1 MVVKEKEA
9 AFDAALMRY
18 RLGIVLIWIGVLT
31 WAPFIVMRA
40 NGIYPSIFW
49 FLPFHLT
56 GVIGGSRLRTAAR
69 REMGQEAPKKNT
81 FRSIGHMLVF
91 LAISVWGVYFY
102 LKLALGKP
110 VEVSDFLPYHLTGI
124 FSGIAFLGLG
134 YISNKRKESL
144 DK

>member
-1 MVVKEKEA
+1 MAVKEKGA
-9 AFDAALMRY
+9 TFDAALMRY

-40 NGIYPSIFW
+40 NGVNPSIFW

-56 GVIGGSRLRTAAR
+56 GVVGGSRLRAAAR
-69 REMGQEAPKKNT
+69 REMGDEAPKKNA
-81 FRSIGHMLVF
+81 FRSIGHLLVF

-124 FSGIAFLGLG
+124 FSGIGFLGVG
-134 YISNKRKESL
+134 YLLSRRKP
-144 DK
+144 